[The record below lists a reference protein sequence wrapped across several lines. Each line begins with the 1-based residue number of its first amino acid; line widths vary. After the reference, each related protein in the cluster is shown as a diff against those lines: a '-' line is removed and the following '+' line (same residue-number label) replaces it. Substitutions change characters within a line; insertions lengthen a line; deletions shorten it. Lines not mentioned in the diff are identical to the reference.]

1 MDLLSRQIHAAHL
14 ENEYVFMFSGG
25 MGQFLERLRKG
36 SSAHTVIVE
45 AQGLSL
51 VRLDGAEDRFNDLAR
66 EILERSGEDFVAFPT
81 TDGSHGYERVFV
93 VPLD

>member
-1 MDLLSRQIHAAHL
+1 
-14 ENEYVFMFSGG
+14 MFSRI
-25 MGQFLERLRKG
+25 MGQFLERLRIG
-36 SSAHTVIVE
+36 SSAHTVTVE
-45 AQGLSL
+45 ANGLSL

-66 EILERSGEDFVAFPT
+66 EILKRSGEDFVAFPT

>member
-1 MDLLSRQIHAAHL
+1 
-14 ENEYVFMFSGG
+14 MFSGG

>member
-1 MDLLSRQIHAAHL
+1 
-14 ENEYVFMFSGG
+14 MFFGR

-36 SSAHTVIVE
+36 SSAHTVVVE
-45 AQGLSL
+45 EQGLSL
-51 VRLDGAEDRFNDLAR
+51 VRLDGAEDRFNELAQ
-66 EILERSGEDFVAFPT
+66 EILERSGDDFVAFPT